1 MKEAV
6 EVLESKPPS
15 DSPVIFSKELASE
28 TKNLGKFQATI
39 EEAASEKEG
48 LKKQLI
54 ARDERLQNELANLP
68 ENEVDFLSYNPTD
81 QTRSGIERGN
91 AVEPA
96 IAKILE
102 PYGKVT
108 TEIKAL
114 DGDGGKRIS
123 DVQVKLEKD
132 VIISPGVDCK
142 AGDVLSIEIKAGG
155 ENYLQGQLKPGG
167 HAEKQCQGH
176 EGKSI
181 LVVTED
187 FRNLPPETQKEIRD
201 RFRHNGTTII
211 VALPSSQLLDIAV
224 DKAAVNINRHI

>member
-1 MKEAV
+1 MKEIL
-6 EVLESKPPS
+6 EIIESKPPS

-48 LKKQLI
+48 LKKQMI
-54 ARDERLQNELANLP
+54 ARDERNSDRMAEFP
-68 ENEVDFLSYNPTD
+68 ENEADLFSYNPED
-81 QTRSGIERGN
+81 QRRAGIERGN

-102 PYGKVT
+102 PYGEVK
-108 TEIKAL
+108 TEINTL
-114 DGDGGKRIS
+114 DGDGNKRIT

-132 VIISPGVDCK
+132 VTIAPGVECK
-142 AGDVLSIEIKAGG
+142 AGDILSIEIKAGG
-155 ENYLQGQLKPGG
+155 ENYLLDQLKPGG

-201 RFRHNGTTII
+201 RFRNNGTTII

-224 DKAAVNINRHI
+224 DRAAANLNR